1 MSPLVTLRRWAKA
14 GENPL
19 ARAVWS
25 AARAARAFE
34 LPLIRPL
41 HATLYRAHTTVAGAA
56 AHAARVLWWTPLFK
70 SRLAAPAPGL
80 FLYGGM
86 PLLMGPLTLR
96 FGRGC
101 RVSGR
106 TTITGRWAGTG
117 APEMTVGDNCD
128 VGWLTTIAVGR
139 RVVLGHNVRIA
150 GRAFLAGYPGHP
162 IDAADRAAGL
172 PETADQVGDIVIED
186 DVWLATGVTVLA
198 GVTIGRGTIVAAG
211 SVVTKDLPPGVL
223 AAGAPARV
231 VRRLQAEPVRLV
243 A

>member
-1 MSPLVTLRRWAKA
+1 MSPLVALRRWAKA
-14 GENPL
+14 GHGPL
-19 ARAVWS
+19 ARVVWS
-25 AARAARAFE
+25 AAKAAHAFE
-34 LPLIRPL
+34 LPVIRPL
-41 HATLYRAHTTVAGAA
+41 HATLYQAHKAIAGTA

-70 SRLAAPAPGL
+70 SRLLAPAPGL

-86 PLLMGPLTLR
+86 PLLMGPLALR

-117 APEMTVGDNCD
+117 TPELTVGDNCD

-139 RVVLGHNVRIA
+139 RVILGDHVRIA

-162 IDAADRAAGL
+162 LDAADRAAGF
-172 PETADQVGDIVIED
+172 PETEDQVGDIVLED

-211 SVVTKDLPPGVL
+211 SVVTRDLPPGVL

-231 VRRLQAEPVRLV
+231 VRRLQPEPARL
-243 A
+243 AA